1 VFSRWQETQ
10 AKSGDI
16 MGGKEHPRQS
26 LQAAAIMSHNP
37 IVIDGSAT
45 VQDAADA
52 MFTAEVRHVLVVEQ
66 GELIGMVSDR
76 DLRSYVL
83 PHSEQMIRAD
93 EARARLGVS
102 VRTVMRQGLITV
114 TPDTPVADIIDIML
128 RENIGAVPVLR
139 PASRQLLGLVSYVD
153 VLRAARAL
161 L

>member
-1 VFSRWQETQ
+1 
-10 AKSGDI
+10 
-16 MGGKEHPRQS
+16 
-26 LQAAAIMSHNP
+26 MSHNP

-139 PASRQLLGLVSYVD
+139 PASHQLLGLVSYVD